1 MIENQR
7 SPEYLGDLPGQ
18 SAARN
23 GGGSLVTAETDQEQL
38 SKFLVDFKSGAEPQ
52 TTQWIRLASLVA
64 SHSFSCDIVIRA
76 LGPTERAAKG
86 TGPLD
91 KLAVAIARKT
101 GAKYCPTRLQRS
113 SDGFDSILKEGVDP
127 TGADRFV
134 FDKSFLPAKSRV
146 LVVGEPDTNA
156 RTFDAIKAAVLDVL
170 PEAEVKFFTLA
181 WLGEHVRGA
190 HLDSKYFLSHAS
202 PVSALHKDEARE
214 TVHPSPARDAKT
226 RKGKNGAA
234 KEPAKPSPVKAAKGR
249 VPADSAAAPEPAQ
262 SAGGGKTFYLVAA
275 GVIVLLGIAFILSR
289 NWTARQQSD
298 LHANN
303 GFIPVQGPV
312 QAVPQPTPAAPVSTP
327 VPPSVRR
334 TEEAKAKGPQ
344 GVINVPTA
352 GLRPSPSLEAKPMK
366 GAVRNNER
374 VTILKRKASSS
385 GPDWLQIE
393 TRSGRVGW
401 VWASVVRE
409 LRKGR

>member
-1 MIENQR
+1 
-7 SPEYLGDLPGQ
+7 
-18 SAARN
+18 
-23 GGGSLVTAETDQEQL
+23 
-38 SKFLVDFKSGAEPQ
+38 
-52 TTQWIRLASLVA
+52 
-64 SHSFSCDIVIRA
+64 VIRA

-134 FDKSFLPAKSRV
+134 FDKSFLPARAGSWWWENPTRSADV
-146 LVVGEPDTNA
+146 RRHQGRGA
-156 RTFDAIKAAVLDVL
+156 GRAA
-170 PEAEVKFFTLA
+170 EAEVKFFTLA

-190 HLDSKYFLSHAS
+190 HLDSKYFSLARLSRQC
-202 PVSALHKDEARE
+202 SAQEEGRE
-214 TVHPSPARDAKT
+214 PVHPSPARDAKT

-234 KEPAKPSPVKAAKGR
+234 KEPAKPSHVKAAKGR
-249 VPADSAAAPEPAQ
+249 VTADASAAAPEPAGPREREDVLPGRGRRDR
-262 SAGGGKTFYLVAA
+262 SARDSVHPQPELDRAA
-275 GVIVLLGIAFILSR
+275 AIRS
-289 NWTARQQSD
+289 ARQQR
-298 LHANN
+298 LY
-303 GFIPVQGPV
+303 
-312 QAVPQPTPAAPVSTP
+312 
-327 VPPSVRR
+327 PPSVSRAGGAAGNARLTGQRTRAPPVRR

-393 TRSGRVGW
+393 TRSGTGRLGLGVGR
-401 VWASVVRE
+401 SRTPQ
-409 LRKGR
+409 GR